1 MRPSSR
7 YQLELAEQQARRSI
21 APRERDDS
29 PGFAGQAA
37 WGAAAVQSAHVSPDE
52 NPDDDECAAVD
63 VVACVPFA
71 EAFAGLPADLRMHG
85 KPASAADVLA
95 FAKLAGL
102 DLATGRGRSYAGCL
116 TIQAAGREMNLSWE
130 GPLE

>member
-1 MRPSSR
+1 MNGPSSR
-7 YQLELAEQQARRSI
+7 YALELAEQQARRNI

-29 PGFAGQAA
+29 PGFAGQST
-37 WGAAAVQSAHVSPDE
+37 WIAAAKLAAPVSPDE
-52 NPDDDECAAVD
+52 NPDDDECEAVE

-71 EAFAGLPADLRMHG
+71 EAFSGLPDNIRMHG
-85 KPASAADVLA
+85 KPASSIDVLA

-116 TIQAAGREMNLSWE
+116 SVQADGREMNLSWE
-130 GPLE
+130 GPA